1 MAAKKK
7 AAAAGKKI
15 NKSAFVRSFPNDTPA
30 KDVVEKGKA
39 QGVALSIAYVY
50 SIRANA
56 KRAERRANGVPAPG
70 RRGRANGV
78 PSAGGSARAEELL
91 RAVAS
96 ELGLSRALEVL
107 QAEQRK
113 VHALLAGR

>member
-7 AAAAGKKI
+7 ASGGKKT
-15 NKSAFVRSFPNDTPA
+15 NKSAFVRSFSNDTPA

-39 QGVALSIAYVY
+39 QGISLSVAYVY

-56 KRAERRANGVPAPG
+56 KRAERRSAAGGGGGGGGGMAPA
-70 RRGRANGV
+70 RRGRA
-78 PSAGGSARAEELL
+78 PMSANTGGRAEELL

-107 QAEQRK
+107 QTEQRK
-113 VHALLAGR
+113 